1 MTKLFSE
8 KQEGRVTKFLEEAGE
23 PKTLQQIQQFLDTS
37 EAMTRD
43 VMRGLT
49 MVCCENDTLIERV
62 ADRPAMYRA
71 VGNRVKLQVQ
81 RLEYGIRAEREEF
94 KMIQAQHE
102 VTLLALT
109 EEFKMIQAQ
118 HEVTL
123 LALTEERDDLLKF
136 KQKFMLLANEA

>member
-102 VTLLALT
+102 VALLALT
-109 EEFKMIQAQ
+109 
-118 HEVTL
+118 T
-123 LALTEERDDLLKF
+123 ERDDLLKF